1 MGTGPT
7 NPETRALIINLNR
20 AARKEKVALW
30 KRIAEELSRPTR
42 QRREINIFKI
52 NQYAN
57 SGETALIPG
66 KVLGDGE
73 LTKDIKVAALSFSQS
88 ARAKIKS
95 PLSIGELLAKN
106 PKGKNVRIIG

>member
-7 NPETRALIINLNR
+7 NPITKELIINLER
-20 AARKEKVALW
+20 TARKEKVMLW
-30 KRIAEELSRPTR
+30 KRIAYELSRPAR
-42 QRREINIFKI
+42 QRREVNIFKI

-57 SGETALIPG
+57 EGETALIPG

-73 LTKDIKVAALSFSQS
+73 LTKNIKVAAFSFSQS
-88 ARAKIKS
+88 ARNKIKNA
-95 PLSIGELLAKN
+95 LTIQELLHEN